1 MQRASPVLTDVR
13 HTKLCYSKERYCG
26 HPRQSGI
33 FNYGNGEL
41 AVLHSHAPSRYE
53 VLTDISHSFTN
64 GYAGRAKILLQR
76 SFDHGETWP
85 REHDVV
91 VWDESLPLEE
101 KRAICAAGR

>member
-1 MQRASPVLTDVR
+1 MMQRASPVLTGVR

-64 GYAGRAKILLQR
+64 GYAGPRQDSAPALVR
-76 SFDHGETWP
+76 SRRDLAT
-85 REHDVV
+85 
-91 VWDESLPLEE
+91 
-101 KRAICAAGR
+101 